1 LRQFDVVL
9 ELQQRLGAH
18 IRAVL
23 KEKYDLTVEN
33 IPLETPPD
41 LRFGEIATP
50 IALQLAR
57 TLRKAPR
64 IIAQEIVSAL
74 GTPEGF
80 AGFEVAGA
88 GYINARLDRGAA
100 VHRVASPDSHPSQ
113 GDSPTVQNHAL
124 VEHTSINPN
133 KAAHIG
139 HLRNAILGDT
149 FVRLLRAAGSK
160 VDVQNYIDNTGVQVA
175 DVVVGFLHLEDK
187 SAADIR
193 TLIAGCEKRFAE
205 TGNYADAI
213 DYYCWDL
220 YAKTSQWYTG
230 GTDAENEARKKLRYA
245 TLHEIEHG
253 GNETAEVAELISTAV
268 LRRHLETMQRLGIE
282 YDFLPRES
290 EILHLKFWEAA
301 FEQLKKTGVLYF
313 ENEGKN
319 KGCWVMTR
327 PGTQQVQDQDGPKGT
342 DEDAKVIVR
351 SNGTVTYVG
360 KDIAYHLWKFGLLGR
375 DFGYRKFFAYLNHE
389 CWISAEH
396 GEEPHPH
403 FGGAQAI
410 YNVIDSRQAD
420 PQANVIQALRGMGH
434 TAEADHYTHFSYEMV
449 ALTPRCAV
457 DLGYEVS
464 PEDLTRPYIEVSG
477 RKGFGV
483 KADDLI
489 DKLIAATRAEVD
501 ARQTARDE
509 SERRQIAAQ
518 IAIGALRYF
527 MLKYTRNSVIA
538 FDFKDALSFEGE
550 TGPYIQY
557 AAVRIRNIFRK
568 GGTTPEAELAAF
580 AELAGQQVSEPASQR
595 ASESASQQVSEPAS
609 QQTNVLYQGT
619 TSVVPP
625 TAQKD
630 DRALAPAGALTAWLS
645 GQENDDIW
653 SLWLRAGRF
662 SLILDQC
669 IAASEPA
676 YLAKHAFQLAQ
687 EFATFYHNHH
697 ILTEEDP
704 KRKTFLLA
712 TAAVALR
719 ELVKALALLGIESPE
734 AM

>member
-1 LRQFDVVL
+1 VYL
-9 ELQQRLGAH
+9 ELQQRLGRA
-18 IRAVL
+18 IRALL
-23 KEKYDLTVEN
+23 KEKYSLEIESV
-33 IPLETPPD
+33 PLETPPD

-57 TLRKAPR
+57 TLRKAPK
-64 IIAQEIVSAL
+64 IIAQEIVAGL
-74 GTPEGF
+74 GSVEGF

-88 GYINARLDRGAA
+88 GYINARLDRVAA
-100 VHRVASPDSHPSQ
+100 VTLVASANGSSFAQ
-113 GDSPTVQNHAL
+113 GGHVL

-149 FVRLLRAAGSK
+149 FVRLLREAGNK

-175 DVVVGFLHLEDK
+175 DVVVGFLHLEKK
-187 SAADIR
+187 SVAEVRA
-193 TLIAGCEKRFAE
+193 LIATCEERAKTSGRPS
-205 TGNYADAI
+205 DAI

-220 YAKTSQWYTG
+220 YANTSQWYTS
-230 GTDAENEARKKLRYA
+230 GTEEENAERKKLRYA
-245 TLHEIEHG
+245 TLHQIEQG
-253 GNETAEVAELISTAV
+253 GNETAEIADLISTAV
-268 LRRHLETMQRLGIE
+268 LRRHLETMLRLDIE

-301 FEQLKKTGVLYF
+301 FEQLKATGVLYF

-327 PGTQQVQDQDGPKGT
+327 PGAQTDGGKDAATTAGREAGATDAADAP

-360 KDIAYHLWKFGLLGR
+360 KDIAYHLWKFGLLGK
-375 DFGYRKFFAYLNHE
+375 DFGYKPFFTYPDHE
-389 CWISAEH
+389 CWISAVH
-396 GEEPHPH
+396 GDEKHPQ
-403 FGGAQAI
+403 FGGATAI

-434 TAEADHYTHFSYEMV
+434 VKEADHYTHFGYEMV

-457 DLGYEVS
+457 ELGYKVAEGDMV
-464 PEDLTRPYIEVSG
+464 RPYIEVSG

-489 DKLIAATRAEVD
+489 DKLIAAVQPLVD
-501 ARQTARDE
+501 EKQASS
-509 SERRQIAAQ
+509 SEPIRRQIARQ

-538 FDFKDALSFEGE
+538 FDFNDALSFEGE

-557 AAVRIRNIFRK
+557 AVVRIRNIFRK
-568 GGTTPEAELAAF
+568 GGASPEAAL
-580 AELAGQQVSEPASQR
+580 AELAGLAEPG
-595 ASESASQQVSEPAS
+595 
-609 QQTNVLYQGT
+609 TN
-619 TSVVPP
+619 
-625 TAQKD
+625 
-630 DRALAPAGALTAWLS
+630 LAGE
-645 GQENDDIW
+645 ENEDIW
-653 SLWLRAGRF
+653 ALWLRAGRF
-662 SLILDQC
+662 SLVLDQC

-687 EFATFYHNHH
+687 EFANFYHRHH
-697 ILTEEDP
+697 ILTEEDAA
-704 KRKTFLLA
+704 RKTFLLA
-712 TAAVALR
+712 TAAIALR
-719 ELVKALALLGIESPE
+719 ELVRSLALLGIESPE